1 MPKNTEAVAV
11 RRGGR
16 RAVASKKIADDLRRQ
31 CLRGDWNPG
40 MRVPLRNELIRK
52 YEASATT
59 VQRAIDLL
67 VADGLLE
74 VRGPAGTF
82 VADQPP
88 HLTDVALVFPAR
100 QGNPGWLYYYDSLAS
115 SAALWRGH
123 QPRRIRVYCCPL
135 ETAVAGDLERLR
147 DDMQNMRLAG
157 VIHST
162 TVPHQDLVQWRQ
174 KFDTPFVVLVPG
186 HVLPDAQSAVVVSY
200 DSFFSRAIE
209 FLAQRGR
216 RHLAIVMSPGIFSR
230 MEQEHIDHE
239 AARCGV
245 EIRPMWRQL
254 VGVGAPVCARSVT
267 HLLFG
272 GGAAADRPDGL
283 IVADDNMVSH
293 ALLGLQDAGVRPG
306 NDLDVVVHA
315 NFPST
320 PLSASGGVT
329 RLGFDARDILDAG
342 VRLIDTWRQT
352 GKPPEAV
359 ELPAVFEHELRG
371 SDAETILDA

>member
-1 MPKNTEAVAV
+1 MNMNTETAPERQV
-11 RRGGR
+11 GR
-16 RAVASKKIADDLRRQ
+16 RAVASKKIADDLRRL
-31 CLRGDWNPG
+31 CLRGDLKPG

-100 QGNPGWLYYYDSLAS
+100 QGSPGWLYFYDSLAA
-115 SAALWRGH
+115 SAALWQGD
-123 QPRRIRVYCCPL
+123 QSRRIRVYCCPVD
-135 ETAVAGDLERLR
+135 TAVAGDLERLR

-162 TVPHQDLVQWRQ
+162 TVPHQDLVEWRQ

-186 HVLPDAQSAVVVSY
+186 HLQPNAQPAVVVSY

-209 FLAQRGR
+209 FLAQQGR
-216 RHLAIVMSPGIFSR
+216 RRLAMVLHPGLYVR
-230 MEQEHIDHE
+230 MEQEHIDRE
-239 AARCGV
+239 AARCGI

-272 GGAAADRPDGL
+272 GAPADRPDGL
-283 IVADDNMVSH
+283 IVADDNMVRH
-293 ALLGLQDAGVRPG
+293 ALLGLQDAGARPG
-306 NDLDVVVHA
+306 TDLDVVVHA
-315 NFPST
+315 NFS
-320 PLSASGGVT
+320 SASPVVGVGIT
-329 RLGFDARDILDAG
+329 RLGFDARAILDAG
-342 VRLIDTWRQT
+342 VRLIDTWRET
-352 GKPPEAV
+352 GKPPGMV
-359 ELPAVFEHELRG
+359 EVPAVFERDLQG
-371 SDAETILDA
+371 GPAETIPDE